1 MSTVVTP
8 VEDPGPMPSLT
19 LVDIGALRQGLEE
32 AIALTLRG
40 QATGVVILAPR
51 DRGCK
56 AWHAGPGAAT
66 AAGRCRLTL
75 LSKSPLDDEPPALDV
90 A

>member
-1 MSTVVTP
+1 
-8 VEDPGPMPSLT
+8 MPPLSMQ
-19 LVDIGALRQGLEE
+19 DIASLRQGLEE

-40 QATGVVILAPR
+40 QATGIVILAPR
-51 DRGCK
+51 NRRIESADSDVNVLAGAK

-66 AAGRCRLTL
+66 AAGRCQLAL
-75 LSKSPLDDEPPALDV
+75 LSKAPLDDEPPEPEA